1 MRSSSQPIRWPLV
14 ILLGATLGC
23 IYVWLGLALEPSP
36 RAKSGSRRPE
46 IVRVTPVE
54 RRKPLFPSD
63 DDVREELTGVVTA
76 QLAAF
81 RSDNYPGAYHLAA
94 AVLRDSLPLPAFEKM
109 VRTSYPAIAHSRSV
123 SFGPVLDNGREAVV
137 NVIILS
143 ESRQLLHYQYRL
155 RNERSGWRIDGV
167 VESKTPSP
175 LASRTGQAVAVDQES
190 GMICLSEYRPLA

>member
-1 MRSSSQPIRWPLV
+1 MRPSSQPIRWPLV

-23 IYVWLGLALEPSP
+23 VYVWLGLALGPP
-36 RAKSGSRRPE
+36 PHAKSRSRRTE
-46 IVRVTPVE
+46 IVRIVPQE
-54 RRKPLFPSD
+54 RRRPLFPSD

-81 RSDNYPGAYHLAA
+81 RTDNYPGAYHLAG

-109 VRTSYPAIAHSRSV
+109 VRTSYPAIAHSRSA
-123 SFGPVLDNGREAVV
+123 SFGPVLDNGQEAVV

-143 ESRQLLHYQYRL
+143 ENRQMMHYQYRL

-167 VESKTPSP
+167 VESKTSSP
-175 LASRTGQAVAVDQES
+175 LASRTGQAGAT
-190 GMICLSEYRPLA
+190 A